1 MTKKIEFEI
10 DENVIVMQAFVW
22 IIRKC
27 YENKGMYRDPKAV
40 RKIRKALINPE
51 HYCRLDIDPNKVFA
65 DYEKLE
71 MSVDVEGYDLY
82 REIDVDQLT
91 RDILNVVE
99 GIIDSPDDFGDTPF
113 VNAGKW
119 LEMINDKLCGYYKT
133 GEFGKGHDDSY
144 YIEVLDE
151 QMKIYKPCNTDDT
164 NSTDNSDSVENVKK
178 ELVEAVKTEL
188 LSEITQEIPKAFERT
203 MYTNL
208 KNVIA

>member
-1 MTKKIEFEI
+1 MNVTVKI
-10 DENVIVMQAFVW
+10 DENVVAMQAFV
-22 IIRKC
+22 KVVTKY
-27 YENKGMYRDPKAV
+27 YENKGVYRDLKV
-40 RKIRKALINPE
+40 RRKIREALINPE

-65 DYEKLE
+65 DYEKIK
-71 MSVDVEGYDLY
+71 MSADVEGYDLY
-82 REIDVDQLT
+82 RDIDVTQLIE
-91 RDILNVVE
+91 DILNVCNVM
-99 GIIDSPDDFGDTPF
+99 IDSPDDFGDMPF
-113 VNAGKW
+113 INAGKW
-119 LEMINDKLCGYYKT
+119 LEMINDKIYGYYKT

-203 MYTNL
+203 MYTNV
-208 KNVIA
+208 K

>member
-133 GEFGKGHDDSY
+133 AHFGEGRNDDY
-144 YIEVLDE
+144 FLDVFNE
-151 QMKIYKPCNTDDT
+151 QMKNYNTCDDT
-164 NSTDNSDSVENVKK
+164 NKDNADLVDIEEVTKEVKEEIYKEVVQGLPKAVEKYLFANVK
-178 ELVEAVKTEL
+178 
-188 LSEITQEIPKAFERT
+188 
-203 MYTNL
+203 
-208 KNVIA
+208 

>member
-1 MTKKIEFEI
+1 MTKKVEFEI
-10 DENVIVMQAFVW
+10 DENVIVMQAFVQ
-22 IIRKC
+22 IIKKC

-133 GEFGKGHDDSY
+133 AHFGEGRNDDY
-144 YIEVLDE
+144 FLDVFNE
-151 QMKIYKPCNTDDT
+151 QMKNYNTCDDT
-164 NSTDNSDSVENVKK
+164 NKDNADLVDIEEITKEVKEEIYKEVVQGLPKVVEKYLFANVK
-178 ELVEAVKTEL
+178 
-188 LSEITQEIPKAFERT
+188 
-203 MYTNL
+203 
-208 KNVIA
+208 